1 MKESMEI
8 AMAEA
13 FIKDWRND
21 FKKLGN
27 SGDYVSFSLIQ
38 IRILTF

>member
-21 FKKLGN
+21 FKKLVN
-27 SGDYVSFSLIQ
+27 RVDYVSFSLIQ
-38 IRILTF
+38 IQILTF